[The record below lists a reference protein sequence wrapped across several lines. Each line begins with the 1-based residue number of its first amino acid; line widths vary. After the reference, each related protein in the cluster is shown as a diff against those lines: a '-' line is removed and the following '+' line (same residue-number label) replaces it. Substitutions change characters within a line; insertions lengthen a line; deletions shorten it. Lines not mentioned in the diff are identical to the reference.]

1 MHYIMDSKMINKSN
15 EKSSVIDDFSFQLP
29 VVGKHCNEFALYY
42 LQENASYSK
51 FHGMTDAFCI
61 IVVCRGSLN
70 IMTDA
75 HSYSLSRGDIAFI
88 PPGKTL
94 NLDLSMSPI
103 EGYIMVL
110 SSDFFELLQIPIVIS
125 KDKLLVKDNELNSEE
140 VVLRKINQ
148 IFELIKDE
156 LSNNNND
163 DLFTKEKLLNLVS
176 VFYIEILNAYAKSS
190 PVAKNLCKSS
200 SFNRKNKIC
209 KDFFILVNQHLREER
224 NLKFYADKLC
234 ISPKHLSLL
243 IKETTGL
250 SANRLITDAVIHEA
264 KRLLQNSGNSV
275 KEISYLLNFPN
286 QSFFGK
292 YFKREVGLSPSNY
305 QNKMFC

>member
-15 EKSSVIDDFSFQLP
+15 EKSSVIDGFSFQLP
-29 VVGKHCNEFALYY
+29 VAGKYSNEFALYY
-42 LQENASYSK
+42 LQENASYSN
-51 FHGMTDAFCI
+51 FYEMTDIFCI
-61 IVVCRGSLN
+61 IVVYSGSLN

-75 HSYSLSRGDIAFI
+75 HRYSLSRGDIAFI
-88 PPGKTL
+88 PPGKML
-94 NLDLSMSPI
+94 SLDLNISQV
-103 EGYIMVL
+103 EGYMMVL
-110 SSDFFELLQIPIVIS
+110 SSDFFELLRIPIVIS
-125 KDKLLVKDNELNSEE
+125 KDKLLIKDNELNLEE
-140 VVLRKINQ
+140 FILRKVNQ
-148 IFELIKDE
+148 IFVLIKDE
-156 LSNNNND
+156 LSNNN

-190 PVAKNLCKSS
+190 PVANNLCKSS

-264 KRLLQNSGNSV
+264 KRLLQHSGNSV

>member
-51 FHGMTDAFCI
+51 FHGITDTFCI
-61 IVVCRGSLN
+61 IVVYSGSLN

-75 HSYSLSRGDIAFI
+75 HRYSLSRGDIAFI

-125 KDKLLVKDNELNSEE
+125 KDKLLVKDNELDSEE

-156 LSNNNND
+156 LSNNND

-200 SFNRKNKIC
+200 SFSRKNKIC

-264 KRLLQNSGNSV
+264 KRLLQGSGNSV

-305 QNKMFC
+305 QNKIFC

>member
-15 EKSSVIDDFSFQLP
+15 ERLSVIDDFSFQLP
-29 VVGKHCNEFALYY
+29 VAGKYCNEFALYY
-42 LQENASYSK
+42 LQENASYSNSYQ
-51 FHGMTDAFCI
+51 MTDTFCI
-61 IVVCRGSLN
+61 IVVYSGSLN

-75 HSYSLSRGDIAFI
+75 HRYSLSRGDIAFI

-94 NLDLSMSPI
+94 SLDLNISPI
-103 EGYIMVL
+103 EGYMMAF
-110 SSDFFELLQIPIVIS
+110 SSGFFELLQIPIAIS
-125 KDKLLVKDNELNSEE
+125 KDKLLVKDNELDSEE

-156 LSNNNND
+156 LSNNND

-190 PVAKNLCKSS
+190 PVANNLCKSS

-209 KDFFILVNQHLREER
+209 KDFFILVNQYLREER

-264 KRLLQNSGNSV
+264 KRLLQHSGNSV

>member
-15 EKSSVIDDFSFQLP
+15 EKSSVIDGFSFQLP

-51 FHGMTDAFCI
+51 FHEMTDTFCI
-61 IVVCRGSLN
+61 IVVNSGSLN
-70 IMTDA
+70 LMTDA
-75 HSYSLSRGDIAFI
+75 HRYSLSRGDIAFI
-88 PPGKTL
+88 PPGKML
-94 NLDLSMSPI
+94 SLDFSLSPI
-103 EGYIMVL
+103 EGYLMVL

-140 VVLRKINQ
+140 FVLRKINQ

-156 LSNNNND
+156 LSNNND

-224 NLKFYADKLC
+224 NLKFYADRLC

-305 QNKMFC
+305 QNKIFC